1 MGLYLY
7 KGKQMADI
15 TLNDKFSDTLKK
27 YSKGMED
34 MSKQTESASQSVQR
48 YAGRIAF
55 ASTMLSKFAPQLANM
70 EAVNKFVEKNND
82 AIKMGTSVLGHFNDK
97 IKDMAKEIEP
107 LALIMPEIDPLFK
120 TMKAGQITLD
130 KITDSVTQVADK
142 TVESY
147 EYSEKTQGV
156 LSKLKVPIALVGTLG
171 AVAGGVWGIEKA
183 LHAVAKHAVV
193 IEEKVLN
200 PLSNFSSKVSETK
213 DAVAGKIGSG
223 VSAVKGFDYKGV
235 AKGGWEKIKVYAT
248 MAKDLAVIGNNA
260 LRDKFV
266 YYDILCSVIGKY
278 YNTIKNNISTLW
290 GFLKL
295 FYIDRYKEVAKETAF
310 RIKESIAARVWTI
323 KDYAAVKW
331 TALKTSSAVIGGRV
345 LEWAVSTKLFKKL
358 TKTWSDGE
366 RQRLLDTITFRQKAA
381 KFEEGVV
388 HITEQRQLRLWKLKE
403 AFDNYRE
410 AKAKEVAL
418 VEVGAITFKQ
428 RAEARADAFT
438 KWRMRMTSIR
448 SLAHHAIDYI
458 WMRTFYK
465 KKEMVFDEYVDHCK
479 QKMEEFKDKGR
490 QVAKNVA
497 GAAVAGGKAAAA
509 FYSSGL
515 KGQINQIIKT
525 IKGLPSLIRNVFISF
540 AAFTIISETASKL
553 IDVTKGLEALKNKID
568 EVAERFEFMA
578 KKAKRAFVFGGEE
591 EASTFT
597 RFARKMSAETGLA
610 VGEIMQAGEKLRHL
624 GVGEDNIEEILRL
637 SHRMSSLAPNMD
649 FSGVSEQFWSAIQS
663 GSAEGMAGI
672 FGGGAGVERKLRRTI
687 RRKFARGD
695 IAGGLEG
702 FKKVADFYG
711 YTEEKA
717 NKVNDNIYT
726 KLQKVSNMVGQMVTQ
741 IRTIFATKLEP
752 IIEHAIEYL
761 NSDKFKMGFEKY
773 KRMLVVSMDAIAA
786 AYDFIKPKVEFLIDL
801 IWAPPEAAGDSI
813 LRQIIRLASHV
824 FMFGKA
830 LQLVVAPFAAFLA
843 SSTIFKRVFGFI
855 GYGFK
860 GVVAGFARFKV
871 ELKEATK
878 DIGKSKDNIDKK
890 MGSPTDFNWPES
902 KLEKFKNKMSHMFA
916 VLKLNLSVLPLKTKN
931 TLKGM
936 WDARPTK
943 RWAESIIGG
952 VKNIKKNLYIFRSD
966 ARMVFKAIKNT
977 TGFMVAG
984 MKKDAAEMK
993 LGFKMAFASMR
1004 KDTHKFIP
1012 GGRMA
1017 LLKTGMSMVAKSAVH
1032 MTKTFVH
1039 QSAII
1044 MQTAVKSFSK
1054 HFPRITSAVNKAA
1067 HGAVIVAKKAARS
1080 VKIIGASMKIVAKGI
1095 GKSFKT
1101 MAGFLLDPFTII
1113 PIAVTILG
1121 KLGQKFARDEGKG
1134 EVSFIQGL
1142 IHIVVSS
1149 IIKVIFFIKNKLIDL
1164 KIKIKDGIAF
1174 IKNFWIDVWNSIAST
1189 IENNEIFKK
1198 MGIKAGTLTIQHE
1211 LTSQQEA
1218 EKQMYDS
1225 FDAQRR
1231 MAKFAGNA
1239 IEWVGKKG
1247 MSAIQNFDVNRLI
1260 DFGTNKQREAYE
1272 ASALNMSSSF
1282 SGMSSNPAMSSFV
1295 GEEALV
1301 STEANAFIG
1310 NLADKTKLMNAS
1322 YSFFDATLK
1331 AKENI
1336 EKMQLEANL
1345 KEYAEY
1351 QKDPEAYVRKIHGA
1365 VGEDE
1370 QLRMIKSFEDMVSGG
1385 FEKVYAGLKDFFG
1398 ENELKELLDM
1408 VGVNVDATKKA
1419 GDDTG
1424 KIRQAMSH
1432 EQDLRWMKEMAEQ
1445 RFVNRVN
1452 VRQLTPTV
1460 NVQVRSQASAQDIGA
1475 AVKRTLEEESARSA
1489 GVYYGNAG

>member
-1 MGLYLY
+1 
-7 KGKQMADI
+7 MADI

-27 YSKGMED
+27 YAKGMED
-34 MSKQTESASQSVQR
+34 MSKQTETASQSVQK
-48 YAGRIAF
+48 YAGRVAF

-70 EAVNKFVEKNND
+70 EAVNKFVAKNND
-82 AIKMGTSVLGHFNDK
+82 AIKMGASVMGHFNDK
-97 IKDMAKEIEP
+97 IKEMAKEIEP

-147 EYSEKTQGV
+147 DYADKTQGV
-156 LSKLKVPIALVGTLG
+156 LSKLKVPIALVATIG
-171 AVAGGVWGIEKA
+171 AVAGGIWGIEKA
-183 LHAVAKHAVV
+183 LHAVALHADT
-193 IEEKVLN
+193 IEEKVLT
-200 PLSNFSSKVSETK
+200 PLSNFPKKVSGAK
-213 DAVAGKIGSG
+213 NAVAGKIGSG

-248 MAKDLAVIGNNA
+248 MVKDLAVIGNDA
-260 LRDKFV
+260 LRDKFI

-278 YNTIKNNISTLW
+278 YNTIKENISVLW

-310 RIKESIAARVWTI
+310 RIKESIAARVWAI

-331 TALKTSSAVIGGRV
+331 TALRTSAAVIGGRV

-358 TKTWSDGE
+358 TKTWTDGE
-366 RQRLLDTITFRQKAA
+366 RERLLNTITFRQKVA
-381 KFEEGVV
+381 KFEDGVV

-438 KWRMRMTSIR
+438 KWRMRMTSVR

-465 KKEMVFDEYVDHCK
+465 KKEMVFDEYVEHCK
-479 QKMEEFKDKGR
+479 GKMNELKDNAR
-490 QVAKNVA
+490 QVANNIA
-497 GAAVAGGKAAAA
+497 GAAVAGGKAAGA
-509 FYSSGL
+509 FYSHGL
-515 KGQINQIIKT
+515 KGQINEVFKT
-525 IKGLPSLIRNVFISF
+525 LKSIPSLIKNVFI
-540 AAFTIISETASKL
+540 AMAGFTILSETASKL

-568 EVAERFEFMA
+568 EVSEKFEFMA
-578 KKAKRAFVFGGEE
+578 KKARRAFVFGGEE
-591 EASTFT
+591 EAGTFT

-610 VGEIMQAGEKLRHL
+610 VGEIIQQGEKLRHL

-761 NSDKFKMGFEKY
+761 NSDGFKAGFEKY
-773 KRMLVVSMDAIAA
+773 KRMLIAAMDAIGHV
-786 AYDFIKPKVEFLIDL
+786 YEFVKPIVHNLIDL
-801 IWAPPEAAGDSI
+801 IWAPPNEAGDSTF
-813 LRQIIRLASHV
+813 RQIVRFGAHV
-824 FMFGKA
+824 IMLGRA
-830 LQLVVAPFAAFLA
+830 LTLVVAPISAMLA
-843 SSTIFKRVFGFI
+843 SGTLLNRMFGFV
-855 GYGFK
+855 GFGIR
-860 GVVAGFARFKV
+860 GVIAGFAKFGV
-871 ELKEATK
+871 ELKDATK
-878 DIGKSKDNIDKK
+878 QAAKSKDEVDKK
-890 MGSPTDFNWPES
+890 MGKSTDFNWPES
-902 KLEKFKNKMSHMFA
+902 KLTKFKN
-916 VLKLNLSVLPLKTKN
+916 SVVHAFKVVGENIKTLPRKTKN
-931 TLKGM
+931 TLGNM
-936 WDARPTK
+936 WSNRPTK
-943 RWAESIIGG
+943 IWADKIHSNLVKVGSWLVESA
-952 VKNIKKNLYIFRSD
+952 KAAKETRKKVRAAS
-966 ARMVFKAIKNT
+966 
-977 TGFMVAG
+977 GFMMAG
-984 MKKDAAEMK
+984 IKQDAKSMR
-993 LGFKMAFASMR
+993 LGFHLAMSSMR
-1004 KDTHKFIP
+1004 KDLARLP
-1012 GGRMA
+1012 EGGRFGM
-1017 LLKTGMSMVAKSAVH
+1017 LKTGMGMIAKSALH
-1032 MTKTFVH
+1032 MTKTFVK
-1039 QSAII
+1039 QSGII
-1044 MQTAVKSFSK
+1044 MKIAAREFASHHPKITAAVK
-1054 HFPRITSAVNKAA
+1054 AA
-1067 HGAVIVAKKAARS
+1067 GNGAIRVAKKAARS
-1080 VKIIGASMKIVAKGI
+1080 VRIIGTAMKVVAKGI
-1095 GKSFKT
+1095 GRSFKT

-1121 KLGQKFARDEGKG
+1121 KLGQKFARQEGKG
-1134 EVSFIQGL
+1134 EVSFVQGL
-1142 IHIVVSS
+1142 IHIIVTGLVR
-1149 IIKVIFFIKNKLIDL
+1149 VFAFIKNKLIDL
-1164 KIKIKDGIAF
+1164 KFKIKDGITYV
-1174 IKNFWIDVWNSIAST
+1174 KNFWISMWNSIAD
-1189 IENNEIFKK
+1189 ILEDNPILQK
-1198 MGIKAGTLTIQHE
+1198 MGVTKGGMHVKLD
-1211 LTSQQEA
+1211 LTSEQEA
-1218 EKQMYDS
+1218 KAQFQDSLDTQMKIAETAADAVEWLGKKAMNAIQD
-1225 FDAQRR
+1225 FDANKFIDRSVEYDKANFDANNAARSNVTGFSFIKSGQVTNAQKEYSGYSDLVSKSNNPILSLL
-1231 MAKFAGNA
+1231 MNKDQMNNLGFSIFAKAQDAKNA
-1239 IEWVGKKG
+1239 IIKK
-1247 MSAIQNFDVNRLI
+1247 SV
-1260 DFGTNKQREAYE
+1260 E
-1272 ASALNMSSSF
+1272 S
-1282 SGMSSNPAMSSFV
+1282 
-1295 GEEALV
+1295 
-1301 STEANAFIG
+1301 
-1310 NLADKTKLMNAS
+1310 
-1322 YSFFDATLK
+1322 
-1331 AKENI
+1331 
-1336 EKMQLEANL
+1336 QLRQF
-1345 KEYAEY
+1345 AEY
-1351 QKDPEAYVRKIHGA
+1351 QKDPEAYKKKLAGA
-1365 VGEDE
+1365 INEEE
-1370 QLRMIKSFEDMVSGG
+1370 QLAMIKSIEDKVTGG
-1385 FEKVYAGLKDFFG
+1385 FEKVYQGLKDFFG

-1408 VGVNVDATKKA
+1408 VGINVDATKKA

-1460 NVQVRSQASAQDIGA
+1460 NVQVKSQASAQDIGA